1 MAVEGDGNKL
11 YNADEFAW
19 SDLSTW
25 SGYGNWRGYNV
36 SGVTIS
42 TSLAYTL
49 PTVDLGSTKTVVPL
63 ADATADGTH
72 AFTFETSD
80 DDVTYSADTS
90 PLTGR
95 YVRATVTVTNTGG
108 APALQAADVEYI
120 DDRFQT
126 ETFHNLDT
134 STLTQNTD
142 DSFTVPIEKSYAHIT
157 DITGTASAS
166 ESRPLLVIIESDS
179 ASAPTFRV
187 VNLDTFGK
195 VAIADGVVDI
205 TIRGYELPTTRAN
218 GNIG

>member
-1 MAVEGDGNKL
+1 MAVEGDGNKIF
-11 YNADEFAW
+11 NADEFAW
-19 SDLSTW
+19 SDLTNW
-25 SGYGNWRGYNV
+25 SGYGNWRGYDV

-42 TSLAYTL
+42 TTLEYTL
-49 PTVDLGSTKTVVPL
+49 PTVDLGSSKTVIPL
-63 ADATADGTH
+63 ANATADGTH

-80 DDVTYSADTS
+80 DDVTYSADTI

-95 YVRATVTVTNTGG
+95 FVKAKVTVTNTTG
-108 APALQAADVEYI
+108 APALQSADVEYV

-142 DSFTVPIEKSYAHIT
+142 DSFTVPIEKSYAAVT
-157 DITGTASAS
+157 DIVGTASAS
-166 ESRPLLVIIESDS
+166 ETRPLLVIINSDD

-205 TIRGYELPTTRAN
+205 TIHGYESVTTRSN
-218 GNIG
+218 GNVG